1 MKKCD
6 YNFIFIFIA
15 LVLVCGLVSVY
26 ILKKNNSEPF
36 KEYGPKYELVNVKT
50 EIITISEN
58 AANVVL
64 VQDIRYTL
72 TYIEDGKPVIFQTYD
87 LNLSLCNDPY
97 IQAVDNWYG
106 GYIGCATK
114 EMMAN
119 IANKENR

>member
-15 LVLVCGLVSVY
+15 LVLVFGIVSTY
-26 ILKKNNSEPF
+26 IRIKNNSEPI
-36 KEYGPKYELVNVKT
+36 KEYSPKYELVNVKT

-72 TYIEDGKPVIFQTYD
+72 TYIEDGKPCNIP
-87 LNLSLCNDPY
+87 NL
-97 IQAVDNWYG
+97 
-106 GYIGCATK
+106 
-114 EMMAN
+114 
-119 IANKENR
+119 